1 MQPKADTQI
10 GLSQIVQQDT
20 TSGIEV
26 TKHMQ
31 LFFNLPNC
39 KMLCSSEIC
48 ITSTAVYYSN
58 DVPCSVDNSSNVKMR
73 ANDKGF
79 LSIIA
84 MKNSTDISRDFY
96 KTTSHSSGQSAS
108 MKYGNE

>member
-10 GLSQIVQQDT
+10 GLSQTVQQDT

-26 TKHMQ
+26 TKHIQ

-48 ITSTAVYYSN
+48 IGSTAVYYSN
-58 DVPCSVDNSSNVKMR
+58 DVPCSVDNSFNVIMR
-73 ANDKGF
+73 ANDK
-79 LSIIA
+79 SILTA
-84 MKNSTDISRDFY
+84 NNCY
-96 KTTSHSSGQSAS
+96 KELNRNFEGCFIEHPEIDS
-108 MKYGNE
+108 